1 MNKKNQGVAV
11 TALICLL
18 LIAGILWVYYS
29 AVFGETKQ
37 EKKKE
42 ISVVLYYN
50 GSNGW
55 ESLMEGLKQAEDD
68 FSVSINYVMAKEGM
82 SGEEQMALVQK
93 EIEDGAQGILLA
105 ASDSMTDY
113 QAIQAEAFPVPIIT
127 IESCFDSSS
136 YTHIS
141 ADDYEMG
148 QTLGKA
154 LLEDFSGDKELHIL
168 VIEEYMERDSVNK
181 RAQGLY
187 DALGDSVMVKK
198 MKRSSQS
205 ADLSHFIETL
215 IQNSGEEI
223 DAVVALS
230 KETLQILCGLDAD
243 IMENIRLYGIGNTAS
258 IVAAMDKGRVERLVF
273 QNEFNIGYMGVK
285 TLMAE
290 MGGIRGT
297 VSDIDFYCVE
307 KKDIYETQY
316 ERLLFPIVE

>member
-1 MNKKNQGVAV
+1 MNKKNPGVAV

-113 QAIQAEAFPVPIIT
+113 QAIQAEAFQVPIIT
-127 IESCFDSSS
+127 IESC
-136 YTHIS
+136 
-141 ADDYEMG
+141 
-148 QTLGKA
+148 K
-154 LLEDFSGDKELHIL
+154 
-168 VIEEYMERDSVNK
+168 
-181 RAQGLY
+181 
-187 DALGDSVMVKK
+187 
-198 MKRSSQS
+198 
-205 ADLSHFIETL
+205 
-215 IQNSGEEI
+215 
-223 DAVVALS
+223 
-230 KETLQILCGLDAD
+230 
-243 IMENIRLYGIGNTAS
+243 
-258 IVAAMDKGRVERLVF
+258 
-273 QNEFNIGYMGVK
+273 
-285 TLMAE
+285 
-290 MGGIRGT
+290 
-297 VSDIDFYCVE
+297 
-307 KKDIYETQY
+307 
-316 ERLLFPIVE
+316 